1 MKISKIKSTLVL
13 LIIALS
19 MMAIAACSQD
29 ETKPAETSTT
39 TETTTETAE
48 TTTEAAVETVEIKT
62 MTGEELVDQ
71 NSDKKKDEVI
81 IIDVRSSEEYKA
93 GHIPNA
99 ININVDELESRL
111 NEIEDYKDKPV
122 IVYCNSGKKSQ
133 DSAEILVNNGFKDVT
148 NAQGVKEFKYDLVQY
163 GDVRGQAFEEEF
175 IGENKDIVVVDV
187 RPAKD
192 VKDTGMIEGAINIPF
207 DEVESNLDKLPKD
220 KTIALYC
227 NTGTKSA
234 DVAKQLEGLGYESV
248 VNAIEGVKEYSFE
261 LVK

>member
-1 MKISKIKSTLVL
+1 MKISKIKSTLLL

-48 TTTEAAVETVEIKT
+48 TKTEAAVETVEIKA

-99 ININVDELESRL
+99 ININVDELEGRL
-111 NEIEDYKDKPV
+111 NEIEDYKNKP
-122 IVYCNSGKKSQ
+122 IITYCNSGKKSGKA
-133 DSAEILVNNGFKDVT
+133 AETLVNNEFQDVT
-148 NAQGVKEFKYDLVQY
+148 NAQGVCILIFHRL
-163 GDVRGQAFEEEF
+163 
-175 IGENKDIVVVDV
+175 
-187 RPAKD
+187 
-192 VKDTGMIEGAINIPF
+192 
-207 DEVESNLDKLPKD
+207 
-220 KTIALYC
+220 
-227 NTGTKSA
+227 
-234 DVAKQLEGLGYESV
+234 
-248 VNAIEGVKEYSFE
+248 
-261 LVK
+261 

>member
-1 MKISKIKSTLVL
+1 MKFSKMKFTSLLST
-13 LIIALS
+13 IALS
-19 MMAIAACSQD
+19 MMFTAACSQD
-29 ETKPAETSTT
+29 EAKPAETTT
-39 TETTTETAE
+39 TE
-48 TTTEAAVETVEIKT
+48 EAATSEVAKEIAEIKT
-62 MTGEELVDQ
+62 MKGEDLVKQ
-71 NSDKKKDEVI
+71 NSAKKKDEVL

-99 ININVDELESRL
+99 INISVDETESRL

-133 DSAEILVNNGFKDVT
+133 DSAEILVNNGFQDVT
-148 NAQGVKEFKYDLVQY
+148 NAEGVKEFEYDLVQY
-163 GDVRGQAFEEEF
+163 GDVRGEAFLALIE
-175 IGENKDIVVVDV
+175 ENKDAVVVDV

-192 VKDTGMIEGAINIPF
+192 VKDTGMIEGAISIPF

-234 DVAKQLEGLGYESV
+234 EVAKQLEDLDYENV

>member
-1 MKISKIKSTLVL
+1 MKFSKIKFTAL
-13 LIIALS
+13 LSSIALS
-19 MMAIAACSQD
+19 MMFTAACSQD
-29 ETKPAETSTT
+29 EAKPAETTT
-39 TETTTETAE
+39 TE
-48 TTTEAAVETVEIKT
+48 EAATSEVAKEIAEIKT
-62 MTGEELVDQ
+62 MKGEDLVKQ
-71 NSDKKKDEVI
+71 NSAKKKDEVL

-99 ININVDELESRL
+99 INISVDETESRL

-133 DSAEILVNNGFKDVT
+133 DSAEILVNNGFQDVT
-148 NAQGVKEFKYDLVQY
+148 NAQGVKEFEYDLVQY
-163 GDVRGQAFEEEF
+163 GDVRGEGFLSLIE
-175 IGENKDIVVVDV
+175 ENKDAVVVDV

-192 VKDTGMIEGAINIPF
+192 VKDTGMIEGAISIPF

-234 DVAKQLEGLGYESV
+234 EVAQQLEDLGYENV

>member
-1 MKISKIKSTLVL
+1 MKISKIKSTLLL

-48 TTTEAAVETVEIKT
+48 TKTEAAVETVEIKA

-99 ININVDELESRL
+99 ININVDELEGRL
-111 NEIEDYKDKPV
+111 NEIEDYKNKP
-122 IVYCNSGKKSQ
+122 IITYCNSGKKSGKA
-133 DSAEILVNNGFKDVT
+133 AEILVNNEFQDVT
-148 NAQGVKEFKYDLVQY
+148 NAQGVKEFQYDLVHY
-163 GDVRGQAFEEEF
+163 EDVRGEAFQTL
-175 IGENKDIVVVDV
+175 IDENKDIVLVDV
-187 RPAKD
+187 RPAKQ
-192 VKDTGMIEGAINIPF
+192 VQEEGMIEGAINVPF
-207 DEVESNLDKLPKD
+207 DEVEDHLDQLPKD

-234 DVAKQLEGLGYESV
+234 EVAKRLEGLGYEKIINS
-248 VNAIEGVKEYSFE
+248 IEGAKEYEYSCC
-261 LVK
+261 

>member
-1 MKISKIKSTLVL
+1 MKISKIKSTLLL

-99 ININVDELESRL
+99 ININVDEFESRL
-111 NEIEDYKDKPV
+111 NEIEDYKDKPI
-122 IVYCNSGKKSQ
+122 IVYCNSGNKSGKA
-133 DSAEILVNNGFKDVT
+133 AEILVNNGFQDVT
-148 NAQGVKEFKYDLVQY
+148 NAQGVKEFEYDLFHY
-163 GDVRGQAFEEEF
+163 EDVRGEAFQTL
-175 IGENKDIVVVDV
+175 IDENKDIVLVDV
-187 RPAKD
+187 RPAKQ
-192 VKDTGMIEGAINIPF
+192 VQEEGMIEGAINVPF
-207 DEVESNLDKLPKD
+207 DEVKDHLDQLPKD

-234 DVAKQLEGLGYESV
+234 EVAKQLEGLGYENI
-248 VNAIEGVKEYSFE
+248 VNSIEGVKEYSFL

>member
-1 MKISKIKSTLVL
+1 MKISKIKSTLLL

-48 TTTEAAVETVEIKT
+48 TKTETAVETVEIKA
-62 MTGEELVDQ
+62 MTGEELVAQ
-71 NSDKKKDEVI
+71 NSDEKKDEVI

-99 ININVDELESRL
+99 ININVDELEGRL
-111 NEIEDYKDKPV
+111 NEIEDYKNKP
-122 IVYCNSGKKSQ
+122 IITYCNSGKKSGKA
-133 DSAEILVNNGFKDVT
+133 AEILVNNEFQDVT
-148 NAQGVKEFKYDLVQY
+148 NAQGVKEFQYDLVHY
-163 GDVRGQAFEEEF
+163 EDVRGEAFQTL
-175 IGENKDIVVVDV
+175 IDENKDIVLVDV
-187 RPAKD
+187 RPAKQ
-192 VKDTGMIEGAINIPF
+192 VQEEGMIEGAINVPF
-207 DEVESNLDKLPKD
+207 DEVEDYLDQLPKD

-234 DVAKQLEGLGYESV
+234 EVAKRLEGLGYEKIINS
-248 VNAIEGVKEYSFE
+248 IEGAKEYEYSCC
-261 LVK
+261 

>member
-1 MKISKIKSTLVL
+1 MKFSKIKFTAL
-13 LIIALS
+13 LSSIALS
-19 MMAIAACSQD
+19 MMFTAACSQD
-29 ETKPAETSTT
+29 EAKPTEEVATS
-39 TETTTETAE
+39 EVVKEVA
-48 TTTEAAVETVEIKT
+48 EIKT
-62 MTGEELVDQ
+62 MKGEDLVKQ
-71 NSDKKKDEVI
+71 NSAKKKDEVL

-99 ININVDELESRL
+99 INISVDETESRL

-133 DSAEILVNNGFKDVT
+133 DSAEILVNNGFQDVT
-148 NAQGVKEFKYDLVQY
+148 NAEGVKEFEYDLVQY
-163 GDVRGQAFEEEF
+163 GDVRGEGFLALIE
-175 IGENKDIVVVDV
+175 ENKDAVVVDV

-234 DVAKQLEGLGYESV
+234 EVAKQLEDLGYENV

>member
-1 MKISKIKSTLVL
+1 MKISKIKSTLLL

-99 ININVDELESRL
+99 ININDVNLLLWKRFFYMVKRW
-111 NEIEDYKDKPV
+111 YK
-122 IVYCNSGKKSQ
+122 
-133 DSAEILVNNGFKDVT
+133 
-148 NAQGVKEFKYDLVQY
+148 
-163 GDVRGQAFEEEF
+163 
-175 IGENKDIVVVDV
+175 
-187 RPAKD
+187 
-192 VKDTGMIEGAINIPF
+192 
-207 DEVESNLDKLPKD
+207 
-220 KTIALYC
+220 
-227 NTGTKSA
+227 
-234 DVAKQLEGLGYESV
+234 
-248 VNAIEGVKEYSFE
+248 
-261 LVK
+261 